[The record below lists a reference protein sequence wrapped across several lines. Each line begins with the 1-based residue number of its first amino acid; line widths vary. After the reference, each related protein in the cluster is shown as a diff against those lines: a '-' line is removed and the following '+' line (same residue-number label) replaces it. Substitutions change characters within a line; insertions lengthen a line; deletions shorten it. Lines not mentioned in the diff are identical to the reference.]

1 MGESLQGTM
10 SWTIE
15 KVESEETG
23 EEALVVTMQ
32 VNKANFFSP
41 ANLDAME
48 AAMDRLDT
56 EQELQGYGIVLAVPA
71 DRKVFSAGLDLK
83 HVSTLTQDT
92 FNGYIHRFDR
102 LIYRMWQMP
111 RPVVAAV
118 SGHAMAGGFCLMAA
132 ADERI
137 ALNKEFQIGMNE
149 VHMPAILPLAATAAC
164 RYAVGEKVLRRL
176 LLRGEFFNP
185 AQALEMGIVDSL
197 VQEPEQLMQTAI
209 TRAALPAGSI
219 AAYAEMKKELQR
231 PIASAN
237 SAERNAQTFATF
249 IKKNSFPGMAAK
261 L

>member
-32 VNKANFFSP
+32 VNKANFFSV

-48 AAMDRLDT
+48 AALDRLDS
-56 EQELQGYGIVLAVPA
+56 EPELQGFGIVLAVPPGN
-71 DRKVFSAGLDLK
+71 KVFSAGLDLK
-83 HVSTLTQDT
+83 HVSSLTEET
-92 FNGYIHRFDR
+92 FNEYINRFDR
-102 LIYRMWQMP
+102 LIWRLWQLP

-118 SGHAMAGGFCLMAA
+118 TGHAMAGGFCLMAA

-137 ALNKEFQIGMNE
+137 ALDKQFQIGMNE
-149 VHMPAILPLAATAAC
+149 VHMPALLPLAATAVC
-164 RYAVGEKVLRRL
+164 RYAVGTKVLRRL
-176 LLRGEFFNP
+176 LLRGEFFTP
-185 AQALEMGIVDSL
+185 TDALQMGIVDSIE
-197 VQEPEQLMQTAI
+197 QEPELLMQTAN

-231 PIASAN
+231 PIASTN
-237 SAERNAQTFATF
+237 SAERNAQVFAAF